1 MPGKAK
7 NAENRS
13 VEKGPAEELGMLLT
27 VEQIAKLN
35 HHRSILHGSK
45 ARIWQKYI
53 FKRCAKRQVAI
64 EQDVTMYNLIGQ
76 TRTFFVEEGD
86 ADKKVYASLLRALE
100 LWVSLIVA
108 GKLHLV
114 FQHEDYKSSRV
125 RIKDWKKES
134 MDNVRYALYQVVLK
148 AREEASAGE
157 CAGIRPIEK
166 EDTDMHDLSVK
177 FEVSDA
183 PEDLYR
189 ASPRPATR
197 ASRNILRSDEMT
209 ASHTNFSSTPSP
221 AVSRFGNARYAL
233 RSNPQP
239 VIDGGSCLDR
249 LPAKIQQFRTELKEK
264 RAAKLELKEAEEDV
278 KKYQERIEK
287 FNRLMELARELDED

>member
-13 VEKGPAEELGMLLT
+13 VEKGPAEELGMLST

-114 FQHEDYKSSRV
+114 FQHEDYKSVGALTNQGGTPAEVFRAYIRVHKSRV
-125 RIKDWKKES
+125 GIKDWKKES

-148 AREEASAGE
+148 AREEGKAPQPTGANLSGKAY
-157 CAGIRPIEK
+157 K
-166 EDTDMHDLSVK
+166 TDMEQPLQV
-177 FEVSDA
+177 
-183 PEDLYR
+183 
-189 ASPRPATR
+189 
-197 ASRNILRSDEMT
+197 
-209 ASHTNFSSTPSP
+209 
-221 AVSRFGNARYAL
+221 NALVY
-233 RSNPQP
+233 
-239 VIDGGSCLDR
+239 DR
-249 LPAKIQQFRTELKEK
+249 LRKKTRICMISQSNSRSPMPQKICTEHHHAQQPEQVEIFCVLTK
-264 RAAKLELKEAEEDV
+264 
-278 KKYQERIEK
+278 
-287 FNRLMELARELDED
+287 